1 MIVGQRYLTR
11 SGAVVEIIER
21 RDTGLTK
28 YDRMGVKSR
37 AYLLIVQIVT
47 CADGTPAVTDA
58 PRQYALHDDGH
69 YCGQDHALDLVRMV
83 QRAAA

>member
-1 MIVGQRYLTR
+1 MTPGQRYLTR

-28 YDRMGVKSR
+28 CDRMGVKSR

-58 PRQYALHDDGH
+58 PRQYALHDDGN
-69 YCGQDHALDLVRMV
+69 YCGQDHALDLVQRVME
-83 QRAAA
+83 RAA